1 MTLLFVCAIMLKKN
15 FSYII
20 MTENSSEVIMKL
32 FYDLHL
38 HSCLSPCGD
47 NEMTP
52 YNLVNMAKV
61 LGFDIIALTDHNSTK
76 NCRAAV
82 EAGKKAG
89 LTVVPGMELCTSEEI
104 HVVCLFKTVEGAESF
119 GSFVR
124 ENIPEIKNRPHI
136 FGEQFV
142 MDSEDTVLESEELL
156 LTAASFLSV
165 DAVPGAVKK
174 FGGVCF
180 PAHIDRSSYSIIS
193 ALGAFPEELCV
204 SCFEL
209 TPDADEAVFFEK
221 YPVTKHKLLLRN
233 SDAHYLENMRF
244 PENTLDLPENSAKAL
259 VEYLE
264 NQENTD

>member
-1 MTLLFVCAIMLKKN
+1 
-15 FSYII
+15 
-20 MTENSSEVIMKL
+20 MTENFFEVIMKL

-104 HVVCLFKTVEGAESF
+104 HVVCLFKTVDGAESF
-119 GSFVR
+119 GAYIR
-124 ENIPEIKNRPHI
+124 ENIPKIKNRPHI
-136 FGEQFV
+136 FGDQFV
-142 MDSEDTVLESEELL
+142 MNSEDTVLESEELL

-165 DAVPGAVKK
+165 DTVPEAVKK
-174 FGGVCF
+174 YGGVCF

-209 TPDADEAVFFEK
+209 TPDADETVFLKK
-221 YPVTKHKLLLRN
+221 YPATKTKLILRN
-233 SDAHYLENMRF
+233 SDAHYLENMRL
-244 PENTLDLPENSAKAL
+244 PENMLDLPENSAKAL

-264 NQENTD
+264 SQATAD

>member
-1 MTLLFVCAIMLKKN
+1 
-15 FSYII
+15 
-20 MTENSSEVIMKL
+20 MKL

-233 SDAHYLENMRF
+233 SDAHYLGNMRF